1 MRNDVG
7 LNRAVNPPCCLPG
20 RELALVNKSR
30 IPQAVCPHFVL
41 MDAKAVSYAIN
52 YMPIRGP

>member
-7 LNRAVNPPCCLPG
+7 LSGEVNPPCCLLG